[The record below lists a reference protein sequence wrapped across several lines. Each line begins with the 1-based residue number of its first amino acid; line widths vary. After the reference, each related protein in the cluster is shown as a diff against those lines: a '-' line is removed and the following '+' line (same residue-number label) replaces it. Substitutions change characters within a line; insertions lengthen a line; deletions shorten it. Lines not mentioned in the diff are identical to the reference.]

1 MKIKLT
7 LIFLMSNLLSFS
19 QINFENKITL
29 IDDTHN
35 TYDINAIAIA
45 DLDND
50 NWKDLIITSYDDKII
65 WYKNVN
71 GDFRHFQRNII
82 SINQIDIP
90 KYITAA
96 DLNND
101 GLQDL
106 IVVNDSSVDNIFW
119 FQNLGNGDFSSEILI
134 SDSINGASSIETI
147 DIDNDGDIDILTGG
161 ATQAVIL
168 IENNNG
174 DSFQAPQ
181 IILWEF
187 FY

>member
-1 MKIKLT
+1 
-7 LIFLMSNLLSFS
+7 MSNLLSFS